1 MKHQPLDTDFR
12 PDLRG
17 IAMPSVKQADSADRW
32 LDAAAERAAQLSHG
46 DDRALS
52 EIIDAFTNKA
62 RAILRAGRSK

>member
-17 IAMPSVKQADSADRW
+17 SAMPSVKQADSADRW

-46 DDRALS
+46 DDRALG
-52 EIIDAFTNKA
+52 EIIDAFTKKA
-62 RAILRAGRSK
+62 RLLLREAKQR